1 MSPQAAAHKGRA
13 CRDAGEPFMWA
24 QASSA
29 LEASG
34 ANFCN
39 LELTLLMQLCF
50 QQYRSRLGGKTIQT
64 SK

>member
-1 MSPQAAAHKGRA
+1 MERPIKILENPLLG
-13 CRDAGEPFMWA
+13 
-24 QASSA
+24 SSSFA
-29 LEASG
+29 REASG
-34 ANFCN
+34 GNFCI